1 VAVEVLEELV
11 WVVSKAEE
19 LEYAQALNWDFDQ
32 LEESWR
38 GTFHKRKQKVS
49 SWRPTPNFS
58 MFLARRAH
66 MGDYLRAY
74 PDTSL
79 QRIYLQKH

>member
-1 VAVEVLEELV
+1 VLEELV

-74 PDTSL
+74 PDTSRL
-79 QRIYLQKH
+79 PARS